1 MGYGQTAG
9 VHRTESYAGI
19 GLRIQQIMN
28 AAPQRAAPYRT
39 TAPPHLHWAWSGIMR
54 SVAGSTAALNDSPH
68 PARTL

>member
-39 TAPPHLHWAWSGIMR
+39 TAPPHHRI
-54 SVAGSTAALNDSPH
+54 STGLGAVSCGVLLAPPPL
-68 PARTL
+68 